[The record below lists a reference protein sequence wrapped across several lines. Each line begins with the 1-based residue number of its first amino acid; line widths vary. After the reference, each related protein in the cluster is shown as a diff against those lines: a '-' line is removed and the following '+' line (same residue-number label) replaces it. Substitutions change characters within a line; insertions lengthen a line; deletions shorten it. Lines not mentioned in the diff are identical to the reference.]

1 VVPDAELSAVDDDR
15 FGFSFF
21 FCLFARCVGGI
32 VGRIRPGPADAVDGP
47 RVDSGTDFLLGINES

>member
-1 VVPDAELSAVDDDR
+1 VAPDAKLSVVDDDR
-15 FGFSFF
+15 FGFSLSFY
-21 FCLFARCVGGI
+21 LFACCVGGI